1 MANVLLS
8 LHGFHSSPESLKARQ
23 LAEYIKT
30 HHPEVIFICPQLPCT
45 PDKMWQLIE
54 SIFEQYQ
61 GDTIGVVGSSLGG
74 YLATK
79 VVEVYKNRV
88 VLVNPAVRP
97 YQLLQTYAG
106 KQVHPYTGERYQID
120 NNYMVHLK
128 TLDIEKINACED
140 IWVLLQQDDEV
151 LDYQQAL
158 TKYQHCKMTC
168 EAGGDHSF
176 IGFDRFIPD
185 IIHFLFKY

>member
-1 MANVLLS
+1 MGKVLLS

-23 LAEYIKT
+23 LAEYIKE
-30 HHPEVIFICPQLPCT
+30 HHPEITFLCPQLPCT

-54 SIFEQYQ
+54 SIFEKYS

-79 VVEVYKNRV
+79 VVEVYKNRA
-88 VLVNPAVRP
+88 VLVNPAVTP
-97 YQLLQTYAG
+97 YRLMQTYAG
-106 KQVHPYTGERYQID
+106 QQVHPYLGEKYQID
-120 NNYMVHLK
+120 NYYMDQLK
-128 TLDIEKINACED
+128 ALDVQD
-140 IWVLLQQDDEV
+140 ISNPENCWVLIQEEDEV

-158 TKYQHCKMTC
+158 TKYQGCKITC

-185 IIHFLFKY
+185 IIHFFFKF